1 MNKVLAMTGL
11 RPRTRRGAVAK
22 PRPKARKAAKR
33 EPSLRFARLRQ
44 WLPRLGVLLLL
55 VGLVTGG
62 RMLWHWLQSPAA
74 LPIRTVAVSGELSH
88 VPAAQVRKV
97 VDAHLRGGFFG
108 VDLHAIAA
116 ALGALPWVAQA
127 DVQRV
132 WPNGL
137 AIRIEEQIPV
147 ARWNGKALLNKAGV
161 VFRPPPQT
169 FPKGLPDLSGPDGK
183 ERDLM
188 SRYAAVSDLF
198 AQIGLRVV
206 ALSENARRAFRLRL
220 GNGVEVVIGR
230 DWDMQRMARMVAVY
244 RRVLAAKAANIQ
256 RIDLRYTNG
265 FAVAWKS
272 SAAQAAAASGRH

>member
-1 MNKVLAMTGL
+1 MNKVLAMTDL
-11 RPRTRRGAVAK
+11 SPRKRRGAVAK
-22 PRPKARKAAKR
+22 RRPKKKVAKA
-33 EPSLRFARLRQ
+33 PSLRLATLRL
-44 WLPRLGVLLLL
+44 WLPRFGVLLLL
-55 VGLVTGG
+55 AALFGG
-62 RMLWHWLQSPAA
+62 GQALWRWLQSPAA

-97 VDAHLRGGFFG
+97 VDAHLYGGFFG

-116 ALGALPWVAQA
+116 ALDALPWVARA
-127 DVQRV
+127 DVRRV

-137 AIRIEEQIPV
+137 AIRIAEQQPV
-147 ARWNGKALLNKAGV
+147 ARWNGNGLLDKAGIA
-161 VFRPPPQT
+161 FHPPQHT

-183 ERDLM
+183 ELDLM
-188 SRYAAVSDLF
+188 SRYVTVSKLF
-198 AQIGLRVV
+198 AQIGLHVV

-220 GNGVEVVIGR
+220 DNGIEVVVGR
-230 DWDMQRMARMVAVY
+230 DWDMQRLARMVAVY
-244 RRVLAAKAANIQ
+244 RHVLVKKAADIE

>member
-11 RPRTRRGAVAK
+11 SPRTRRGAVAK
-22 PRPKARKAAKR
+22 RRPKPKAAKA
-33 EPSLRFARLRQ
+33 PSLRLAQLRL
-44 WLPRLGVLLLL
+44 WLPRIGALLLL
-55 VGLVTGG
+55 AALFGG
-62 RMLWHWLQSPAA
+62 AQALWQRLQSPAT

-88 VPAAQVRKV
+88 VPAAQVRNV

-116 ALGALPWVAQA
+116 ALNALPWVAQA
-127 DVQRV
+127 DVRRV

-137 AIRIEEQIPV
+137 AIRIEEQQPV
-147 ARWNGKALLNKAGV
+147 ARWNGDGLLNKAGIA
-161 VFRPPPQT
+161 FHPPQDT

-183 ERDLM
+183 ELDLM
-188 SRYAAVSDLF
+188 SRYATVSKLF

-220 GNGVEVVIGR
+220 DNGIEVVVGR
-230 DWDMQRMARMVAVY
+230 EWDMQRMARMVAVY
-244 RRVLAAKAANIQ
+244 RHVLVKKAADIE

>member
-22 PRPKARKAAKR
+22 RRPKAKAPKR
-33 EPSLRFARLRQ
+33 ESSLRFAQLRQ
-44 WLPRLGVLLLL
+44 WLPRLGVLLLV
-55 VGLVTGG
+55 VGVMAGG

-74 LPIRTVAVSGELSH
+74 LPIRTVAVSGELTH
-88 VPAAQVRKV
+88 VPPAQVRKV

-108 VDLHAIAA
+108 VDLHAIAS

-127 DVQRV
+127 DVRRV

-137 AIRIEEQIPV
+137 AIRIEEQHPV
-147 ARWNGKALLNKAGV
+147 ARWNGDGLLGRSGT
-161 VFRPPPQT
+161 VFRPPQQT

-188 SRYAAVSDLF
+188 SRYAAVSNLF

-206 ALSENARRAFRLRL
+206 SLSENARRAFRLHL
-220 GNGVEVVIGR
+220 DNGIEVVIGR

-244 RRVLAAKAANIQ
+244 RRVLADRAADIK

-272 SAAQAAAASGRH
+272 SAPQATAASGRH

>member
-11 RPRTRRGAVAK
+11 RPPRRRGAVTK
-22 PRPKARKAAKR
+22 RRPKAKAGRPLSQRLA
-33 EPSLRFARLRQ
+33 PLRF
-44 WLPRLGVLLLL
+44 WLPRIGILLL
-55 VGLVTGG
+55 VGALAGG
-62 RMLWHWLQSPAA
+62 GHALWRWLQSPAA
-74 LPIRTVAVSGELSH
+74 LPIRTVSVSGELTH

-97 VDAHLRGGFFG
+97 VDAHLCGGFFG
-108 VDLHAIAA
+108 VDLHSIAE

-127 DVQRV
+127 DVRRV

-137 AIRIEEQIPV
+137 AIRIEEQRPV
-147 ARWNGKALLNKAGV
+147 ARWNRGELLSQSGT
-161 VFRPPPQT
+161 VFRPPLRT

-188 SRYAAVSDLF
+188 SRYAAVSKLF

-220 GNGVEVVIGR
+220 DNGIEVVIGR

-244 RRVLAAKAANIQ
+244 RRVLAGRAADIQ